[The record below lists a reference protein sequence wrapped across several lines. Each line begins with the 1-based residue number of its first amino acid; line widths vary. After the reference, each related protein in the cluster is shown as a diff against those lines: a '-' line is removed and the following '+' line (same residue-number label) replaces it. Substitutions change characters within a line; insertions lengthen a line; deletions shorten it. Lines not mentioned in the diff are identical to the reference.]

1 MQQYYRPI
9 CIVSRTAKKMFE
21 NTERTVI
28 FSNIDIEME
37 KGKGPGK
44 RQILPFKTLYKIM
57 AAAACLLLFGVSAAV
72 IKPSLVKEP
81 SKIPVEVPTENETI
95 IQAGDYKVTAKG
107 NKSDE
112 FSVFLW
118 TDGTYAYSIHA
129 DKPLKNADIC
139 AFVYEIEKK

>member
-1 MQQYYRPI
+1 
-9 CIVSRTAKKMFE
+9 
-21 NTERTVI
+21 
-28 FSNIDIEME
+28 
-37 KGKGPGK
+37 
-44 RQILPFKTLYKIM
+44 M
-57 AAAACLLLFGVSAAV
+57 AATACLLLLYVSAAV
-72 IKPSLVKEP
+72 IKPSLVKD
-81 SKIPVEVPTENETI
+81 SAKVPVEVPTQNETI
-95 IQAGDYKVTAKG
+95 IQPADYKVTEKG

>member
-57 AAAACLLLFGVSAAV
+57 AATACLLLLDVSAAV

-81 SKIPVEVPTENETI
+81 SKIPVEVQQRMRRSSRRGI
-95 IQAGDYKVTAKG
+95 I
-107 NKSDE
+107 KSPQKE
-112 FSVFLW
+112 INRMNFLFSF
-118 TDGTYAYSIHA
+118 GQMAYMLILSMQIN
-129 DKPLKNADIC
+129 P
-139 AFVYEIEKK
+139 

>member
-1 MQQYYRPI
+1 
-9 CIVSRTAKKMFE
+9 
-21 NTERTVI
+21 
-28 FSNIDIEME
+28 ME

-57 AAAACLLLFGVSAAV
+57 AATACLLLLGVSAAV

-95 IQAGDYKVTAKG
+95 IRAGDYKVTAKG

-118 TDGTYAYSIHA
+118 TDGIYAYSIHA

>member
-28 FSNIDIEME
+28 FSNIGIEME

-57 AAAACLLLFGVSAAV
+57 AATACLLLLDVSAAV

-81 SKIPVEVPTENETI
+81 SKIPV
-95 IQAGDYKVTAKG
+95 
-107 NKSDE
+107 
-112 FSVFLW
+112 
-118 TDGTYAYSIHA
+118 
-129 DKPLKNADIC
+129 
-139 AFVYEIEKK
+139 

>member
-1 MQQYYRPI
+1 
-9 CIVSRTAKKMFE
+9 
-21 NTERTVI
+21 
-28 FSNIDIEME
+28 
-37 KGKGPGK
+37 
-44 RQILPFKTLYKIM
+44 M
-57 AAAACLLLFGVSAAV
+57 AATACLLLLGVSAAV

-81 SKIPVEVPTENETI
+81 SKIPVEVPTETEENVQGTFRVEEKNSAKELSDTVGFTVKELSSLDFNTYNNETI

-118 TDGTYAYSIHA
+118 TDGIYAYSIHA